1 MPVPPWEGTDG
12 VELAVRGGR
21 APGARRRVQIAR
33 CRPGQWTAARE
44 DRFLAVL
51 SATCNVKAACAAV
64 RIAKTS
70 AYAHRRRWPGFA
82 ESWQEA
88 LREGAIELE
97 AALLAR
103 GTDEFPWREL
113 PDELADGLPS
123 GLHVVQ
129 MTATDALR
137 LLQMRFAAERR
148 RRRQARNCRRSR
160 RCATRYWR
168 GWRRSGATGRSRPQK
183 KRRRRRF
190 GRLCGRRG
198 RRGSI
203 LSERGWPQ
211 GVAAGAMPAATTGS
225 LLRLVRDILFVGFV
239 GGFRRV
245 LHGVRL
251 AFERF
256 GLVAAG
262 IVGSLV
268 QRLGLVGEV
277 FGHVVGRRFQILGCR
292 VAATAAACSQR
303 GQGGQSGKLQDG
315 LHSGI
320 PFVGVG

>member
-1 MPVPPWEGTDG
+1 LAAFLRALAQTGNLTVSAKRAGLGTSSVARHRKADEGFDRACRTAIAKAAAAIEAARCQSMPVPPWEGTDG

-148 RRRQARNCRRSR
+148 AAEQA
-160 RCATRYWR
+160 AEL
-168 GWRRSGATGRSRPQK
+168 P
-183 KRRRRRF
+183 
-190 GRLCGRRG
+190 
-198 RRGSI
+198 SI
-203 LSERGWPQ
+203 E
-211 GVAAGAMPAATTGS
+211 A
-225 LLRLVRDILFVGFV
+225 VRDEILA
-239 GGFRRV
+239 
-245 LHGVRL
+245 RL
-251 AFERF
+251 AAIRRNRQEQ
-256 GLVAAG
+256 AA
-262 IVGSLV
+262 
-268 QRLGLVGEV
+268 EEEAE
-277 FGHVVGRRFQILGCR
+277 
-292 VAATAAACSQR
+292 AALRAPVRA
-303 GQGGQSGKLQDG
+303 SGTPRIDTL
-315 LHSGI
+315 
-320 PFVGVG
+320 